1 MTEENT
7 KQKLEEGFKTAAQP
21 LVDLLS
27 NSDAMHLFLS
37 RRKDNNVWTNE
48 WDVAVVPISHAGTP
62 VVTEPT
68 VEEVKVKKTRSK
80 KAS

>member
-37 RRKDNNVWTNE
+37 RRKGNSGEWTSE

-62 VVTEPT
+62 PI
-68 VEEVKVKKTRSK
+68 VEEVKIKKTRSK